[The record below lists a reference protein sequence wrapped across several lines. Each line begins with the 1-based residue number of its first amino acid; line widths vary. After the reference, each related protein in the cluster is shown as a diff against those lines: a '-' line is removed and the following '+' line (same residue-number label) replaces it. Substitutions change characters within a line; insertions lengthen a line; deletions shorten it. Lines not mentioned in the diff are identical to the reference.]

1 MPCECPRCRVLSRVL
16 TSRADPG
23 APLPPE
29 RWLLA
34 HPDEWPWWLLGALVA
49 LIGLLLL
56 SATGAVLVLA
66 GTGIAAVPFVRK
78 VLDDCGRLPG

>member
-1 MPCECPRCRVLSRVL
+1 VL
-16 TSRADPG
+16 TTRADPA

-34 HPDEWPWWLLGALVA
+34 HPDEWPWWLLGGLLA

-56 SATGAVLVLA
+56 SATGALLVLGGA
-66 GTGIAAVPFVRK
+66 GIAAVPSLRQ
-78 VLDDCGRLPG
+78 VLDDCERLPS